1 MLLDLRLLFLT
12 DVTQQLVLEPIES
25 DAEVDDRGFIED
37 LSQEFRVAESSGHIE
52 IELLIDRNF
61 LITKNSHLQAFYN
74 LYLLL
79 ENAVNRT
86 LKGLLN
92 VFNENRIATVN

>member
-1 MLLDLRLLFLT
+1 MLLDLRLLFLA
-12 DVTQQLVLEPIES
+12 DVTQELVLEPIEG
-25 DAEVDDRGFIED
+25 DAEVDNCGFIED

-52 IELLIDRNF
+52 IELLIYRYF
-61 LITKNSHLQAFYN
+61 LITKNSHLQAFYH
-74 LYLLL
+74 LYFLLK
-79 ENAVNRT
+79 NAIDRT